1 VTAQT
6 MRTVDQMTIGATAS
20 HSATINAEMVTA
32 YAAITGDHNPIHE
45 DAEYAE
51 QTRFSRPVAH
61 GLLVGG
67 FIQTALTELVAPGGV
82 STSYE
87 LELMAPTFIGA
98 TITASATCTHVDLVS
113 RRATFTTTVL
123 DDETRTKLIS
133 GTAVVA
139 FPKGE
144 HR

>member
-1 VTAQT
+1 MTAQT
-6 MRTVDQMTIGATAS
+6 VRTVDQITIGATAL
-20 HSATINAEMVTA
+20 HSATIDAEMIAA
-32 YAAITGDHNPIHE
+32 YAAMTGDHNPIHE
-45 DAEYAE
+45 DAEYAQ
-51 QTRFSRPVAH
+51 QTRFGRPVAH
-61 GLLVGG
+61 GLLLGG
-67 FIQTALTELVAPGGV
+67 FIQTALTKLVAPGGV
-82 STSYE
+82 STKYAIE
-87 LELMAPTFIGA
+87 LLAPAFVGA
-98 TITASATCTHVDLVS
+98 TITASATCTDLNLVS

>member
-1 VTAQT
+1 MTAQT
-6 MRTVDQMTIGATAS
+6 VRTIEQMTIGATSS
-20 HSATINAEMVTA
+20 HGATIDAAMIAA
-32 YAAITGDHNPIHE
+32 YAAMTGDHNPIHE
-45 DAEYAE
+45 DTKYAE
-51 QTRFSRPVAH
+51 RTRFGRPVAH

-67 FIQTALTELVAPGGV
+67 FIQTALTKLVAPGGV
-82 STSYE
+82 STRYE
-87 LELMAPTFIGA
+87 LDLLAPTFAGA
-98 TITASATCTHVDLVS
+98 TVTARATCTDLDLVS

>member
-1 VTAQT
+1 MSAQIL
-6 MRTVDQMTIGATAS
+6 RTIHHMTVGATAS
-20 HSATINAEMVTA
+20 HSATIDAELIAA
-32 YAAITGDHNPIHE
+32 YAAMTGDHNPIHE
-45 DAEYAE
+45 DADYAE
-51 QTRFSRPVAH
+51 RTRFNRPVAH

-67 FIQTALTELVAPGGV
+67 FIQSALTKLVAPGGV
-82 STSYE
+82 STKYE
-87 LELMAPTFIGA
+87 LDLLAPAFVGA
-98 TITASATCTHVDLVS
+98 TVTASATCTQLDMVS

>member
-6 MRTVDQMTIGATAS
+6 VRTADQMTIGATAS
-20 HSATINAEMVTA
+20 HSVTIDAEMVAA
-32 YAAITGDHNPIHE
+32 YAAMTGDHNPINE

-87 LELMAPTFIGA
+87 LTLVAPAFVGA
-98 TITASATCTHVDLVS
+98 SITASATCTHLDLVS

>member
-6 MRTVDQMTIGATAS
+6 VRTIDQMTVGSAAS
-20 HSATINAEMVTA
+20 HTATIDAEMIAA
-32 YAAITGDHNPIHE
+32 YAAMTGDHNPIHE
-45 DAEYAE
+45 YAEYA
-51 QTRFSRPVAH
+51 QRTRFNRPVAH

-67 FIQTALTELVAPGGV
+67 FIQTALTKLVAPGGV
-82 STSYE
+82 STKYAID
-87 LELMAPTFIGA
+87 LLAPAFVGA
-98 TITASATCTHVDLVS
+98 TVTASVTCTQLDLVS
-113 RRATFTTTVL
+113 RRATFTATVL

>member
-1 VTAQT
+1 MTAPT
-6 MRTVDQMTIGATAS
+6 VRTIDQIAVGATAS
-20 HSATINAEMVTA
+20 HSATIDAEMIAA
-32 YAAITGDHNPIHE
+32 YAAMTGDHNPIHE
-45 DAEYAE
+45 DTDYAE
-51 QTRFSRPVAH
+51 RTRFSRPVAH

-67 FIQTALTELVAPGGV
+67 FIQTALTKIVAPGGV
-82 STSYE
+82 STKYE
-87 LELMAPTFIGA
+87 LDLLAPAFVGA
-98 TITASATCTHVDLVS
+98 TVTARATCTDLNLVS

-123 DDETRTKLIS
+123 DDETRTQLIN

>member
-6 MRTVDQMTIGATAS
+6 VRTIDQMTVGSAAS
-20 HSATINAEMVTA
+20 HTATIDAEMIAA
-32 YAAITGDHNPIHE
+32 YAAMTGDHNPIHE
-45 DAEYAE
+45 DAKYA
-51 QTRFSRPVAH
+51 QRTRFNRPVAH

-67 FIQTALTELVAPGGV
+67 FIQTALTKLVAPGGV
-82 STSYE
+82 STKYAID
-87 LELMAPTFIGA
+87 LLAPAFVGA
-98 TITASATCTHVDLVS
+98 TVTASVTCTQLDLVS
-113 RRATFTTTVL
+113 RRATFTATVL

>member
-1 VTAQT
+1 MTAST
-6 MRTVDQMTIGATAS
+6 SRTVDHMTIGATAS
-20 HSATINAEMVTA
+20 HRATVSSETIAA
-32 YAAITGDHNPIHE
+32 YAAMTGDHNPIHE

-51 QTRFSRPVAH
+51 RTRFGRPVAH
-61 GLLVGG
+61 GLLVGS
-67 FIQTALTELVAPGGV
+67 FIQTALTKLVAPGGV
-82 STSYE
+82 STSYQ
-87 LELMAPTFIGA
+87 LDLLVPTFVGT
-98 TITASATCTHVDLVS
+98 TIIASATCTHLDLVS
-113 RRATFTTTVL
+113 RRATFTTTVV

>member
-6 MRTVDQMTIGATAS
+6 VRTIDQIAIGATAS
-20 HSATINAEMVTA
+20 HTATIDAAMVAA
-32 YAAITGDHNPIHE
+32 YAAMTGDHNPIHE
-45 DAEYAE
+45 DTQYA
-51 QTRFSRPVAH
+51 QRTRFSRPVAH

-67 FIQTALTELVAPGGV
+67 FIQTALTKIVAPGGV
-82 STSYE
+82 STNYQ
-87 LELMAPTFIGA
+87 LDLVAPAFVGV
-98 TITASATCTHVDLVS
+98 TITAIATCTDVNMVS
-113 RRATFTTTVL
+113 RRATFATTVL
-123 DDETRTKLIS
+123 DDETRTQLIN

>member
-6 MRTVDQMTIGATAS
+6 VRTIDQMTVGSAAS
-20 HSATINAEMVTA
+20 HTATIDAEMIAA
-32 YAAITGDHNPIHE
+32 YAAMTGDHNPIHE
-45 DAEYAE
+45 DAEYA
-51 QTRFSRPVAH
+51 QRTRFNRPVAH

-67 FIQTALTELVAPGGV
+67 FIQTALTKLVAPGGV
-82 STSYE
+82 STKYAID
-87 LELMAPTFIGA
+87 LLAPAFVGA
-98 TITASATCTHVDLVS
+98 TVTASVTCTQLDLVS
-113 RRATFTTTVL
+113 RRATFTATVL

>member
-6 MRTVDQMTIGATAS
+6 VRTFEHMTLGATSS
-20 HSATINAEMVTA
+20 HSATIDAEMIAA
-32 YAAITGDHNPIHE
+32 YAAMTGDHNPIHE
-45 DAEYAE
+45 DTEYAE
-51 QTRFSRPVAH
+51 RTRFHRPVAH

-67 FIQTALTELVAPGGV
+67 FIQTALTKLVAPGGV
-82 STSYE
+82 STKYQ
-87 LELMAPTFIGA
+87 LDLLAPTFVG
-98 TITASATCTHVDLVS
+98 TTVTADATCTDLDLVT

-123 DDETRTKLIS
+123 DDENRTKLIS